1 MQHIRDL
8 QKAARHFEA
17 DRLFEA
23 EEACRSVIELDPDIM
38 DAVHLL
44 ALIRRK
50 QGNLDEAEALFQT
63 CISKLPG
70 RADIRANYGNLLRA
84 ESRTEE
90 AIEQYR
96 HALAANDSFR
106 PARIALARA
115 LNSARHYTQ
124 AMAECE
130 RLIKDNDDDAEAW
143 TAYGTARRGM
153 EDTAEAELAY
163 RRALAINSGYGAAHH
178 DLGALL
184 SKESR
189 HEEAIDELMLA
200 AKSGVK
206 GPEIVFNLASSL
218 AGLSRF
224 DESESLLLDG
234 IGAAP
239 HNIDL
244 HRLLA
249 RLRYM
254 RGDAKWDGAVRAA
267 ISSLPDYLP
276 LRIAHSQLLHAAGEY
291 DKAYDVLNAF
301 SEEHMRDKAVQS
313 ELSAVHQETGRYAE
327 ALACAENAAAGLGGY
342 GAHIDLLLDPLMS
355 LGRADE
361 AMPLIELARE
371 AAPLNQWYVALE
383 ATAARLLGDP
393 RYEELYDYERF
404 VQPYMIDTPRGWSSI
419 EEFRSDLNAALV
431 ERHKFHAQPLDQSLR
446 NGTQTPR
453 GLLGDPDPIIVSFLQ
468 ALQEPI
474 EQYRQ
479 HIGTNSAHPMTVR
492 NRGQTV
498 MTGCWSVRLGK
509 EGYHVNHV
517 HPEGWISSAYY
528 AEVPPEVE
536 DTEAKSGWIKFGE
549 PRFPVPGATAEKYVQ
564 PKVGMLVLFPSY
576 MWHGTMP
583 IHGSQPRMTVAYD
596 AVCMDR

>member
-23 EEACRSVIELDPDIM
+23 EEACRNVIELDPDIM

-50 QGNLDEAEALFQT
+50 QGNLEEAVALFQA
-63 CISKLPG
+63 CIEKLPG
-70 RADIRANYGNLLRA
+70 RADVRANYGNLLRA
-84 ESRTEE
+84 ESRTEQ

-96 HALAANDSFR
+96 HAMAANDSFR

-115 LNSARHYTQ
+115 LNSAHHYGR

-189 HEEAIDELMLA
+189 HEEAIDELMIA
-200 AKSGVK
+200 AKGGVK

-234 IGAAP
+234 ISAAP

-249 RLRYM
+249 RLRFM
-254 RGDAKWDGAVRAA
+254 RGDAKWDGAVQAA

-313 ELSAVHQETGRYAE
+313 ELSAVHQETGCYAE
-327 ALACAENAAAGLGGY
+327 ALACAENAAAGLEGY
-342 GAHIDLLLDPLMS
+342 GGHIDLLLDPMMS
-355 LGRADE
+355 LGRAEE

-371 AAPLNQWYVALE
+371 AAPMNQWYVAME

-453 GLLGDPDPIIVSFLQ
+453 GLLGDPDPIIVAFLQ

-474 EQYRQ
+474 QQYRQ
-479 HIGTNSAHPMTVR
+479 HIGSNSTHPMTVR
-492 NRGQTV
+492 NRGQVV

-549 PRFPVPGATAEKYVQ
+549 PRFPVPGATAGKYVQ

>member
-23 EEACRSVIELDPDIM
+23 EEACRNVIELDPDIM

-50 QGNLDEAEALFQT
+50 QGNLDEAEALFLV
-63 CISKLPG
+63 CIENLPG

-84 ESRTEE
+84 ESRTEQ

-115 LNSARHYTQ
+115 LNSAHHYGQ

-163 RRALAINSGYGAAHH
+163 RRALAINSGLGAAHH

-189 HEEAIDELMLA
+189 HEEAIDELMIA
-200 AKSGVK
+200 AKGGIK

-234 IGAAP
+234 IGATP

-249 RLRYM
+249 RLRFM
-254 RGDAKWDGAVRAA
+254 RGDAKWDGAVQAA

-327 ALACAENAAAGLGGY
+327 ALACAENAAAGLEGY
-342 GAHIDLLLDPLMS
+342 GGHIDLLLDPMMS

-371 AAPLNQWYVALE
+371 AAPMNQWYVALE

-479 HIGTNSAHPMTVR
+479 HIGSSSTHPMTVR
-492 NRGQTV
+492 NRGQVV

-596 AVCMDR
+596 AVCVDR

>member
-8 QKAARHFEA
+8 QKAVRHFEA

-23 EEACRSVIELDPDIM
+23 EEACRNVIELDPDIM

-50 QGNLDEAEALFQT
+50 QGNLDEAEALFQA
-63 CISKLPG
+63 CIEKLPG

-84 ESRTEE
+84 ESRNEQ

-96 HALAANDSFR
+96 HALAADDSFR

-115 LNSARHYTQ
+115 LNSARHYGQ

-163 RRALAINSGYGAAHH
+163 RRALAINSNYGAAHH

-189 HEEAIDELMLA
+189 HEEAIDELMIA
-200 AKSGVK
+200 AKGGVK

-224 DESESLLLDG
+224 DESEQLLLDG

-244 HRLLA
+244 HRLLS
-249 RLRYM
+249 RLRFM
-254 RGDAKWDGAVRAA
+254 RGDTKWDGAVQAA
-267 ISSLPDYLP
+267 IRSLPDYLP

-301 SEEHMRDKAVQS
+301 SDEQMRDKAVQA

-327 ALACAENAAAGLGGY
+327 ALACAENAAAGLEGHGG
-342 GAHIDLLLDPLMS
+342 HIDLLLDPMMS

-404 VQPYMIDTPRGWSSI
+404 VQPYMIDAPRGWSSI

-479 HIGTNSAHPMTVR
+479 HIGSSSAHPMTVR
-492 NRGQTV
+492 NRGQVV

-528 AEVPPEVE
+528 AEVPPEVD

-549 PRFPVPGATAEKYVQ
+549 PRFPVPGATAGKYVQ

>member
-23 EEACRSVIELDPDIM
+23 EEACRNVIELDPDIM

-50 QGNLDEAEALFQT
+50 QGNLEEAEALFQA
-63 CISKLPG
+63 CIEKLPG

-84 ESRTEE
+84 ESRTEQ

-115 LNSARHYTQ
+115 LNSARHYGQ

-189 HEEAIDELMLA
+189 HEEAIDELMIA
-200 AKSGVK
+200 AKGGIK

-234 IGAAP
+234 ISAAP

-249 RLRYM
+249 RLRFM
-254 RGDAKWDGAVRAA
+254 RGDAKWDGAVQAA

-327 ALACAENAAAGLGGY
+327 ALACAENAAAGLEGY
-342 GAHIDLLLDPLMS
+342 GGHIDLLLDPMMS

-479 HIGTNSAHPMTVR
+479 HIGSSSAHPMTVR
-492 NRGQTV
+492 NRGQVV

-549 PRFPVPGATAEKYVQ
+549 PRFPVPGATAGKYVQ

-576 MWHGTMP
+576 MWHGTTP

-596 AVCMDR
+596 AVCIDR

>member
-23 EEACRSVIELDPDIM
+23 EEACRNVIELDPDIM
-38 DAVHLL
+38 VDVHLL

-50 QGNLDEAEALFQT
+50 QGNLDEAEALFLV
-63 CISKLPG
+63 CIENLPG

-84 ESRTEE
+84 ESRTEQ

-115 LNSARHYTQ
+115 LNSAHHYGQ

-163 RRALAINSGYGAAHH
+163 RRALAINSGLGAAHH

-189 HEEAIDELMLA
+189 HEEAIDELMIA
-200 AKSGVK
+200 AKGGIK

-234 IGAAP
+234 IGATP

-249 RLRYM
+249 RLRFM
-254 RGDAKWDGAVRAA
+254 RGDAKWDGAVQAA

-327 ALACAENAAAGLGGY
+327 ALACAENAAAGLEGY
-342 GAHIDLLLDPLMS
+342 GGHIDLLLDPMMS

-371 AAPLNQWYVALE
+371 AAPMNQWYVALE

-479 HIGTNSAHPMTVR
+479 HIGSSSTHPMTVR
-492 NRGQTV
+492 NRGQVV

-596 AVCMDR
+596 AVCVDR

>member
-1 MQHIRDL
+1 MQPTKEL
-8 QKAARHFEA
+8 QSAATHFQAGRLIEA
-17 DRLFEA
+17 A
-23 EEACRSVIELDPDIM
+23 AACEEVIGKQPDM
-38 DAVHLL
+38 TDAVHLL
-44 ALIRRK
+44 ALISRK
-50 QGNLDEAEALFQT
+50 QGRLEESEALFEQ
-63 CISKLPG
+63 CLEQQPE
-70 RADIRANYGNLLRA
+70 RADIHANYGNLLRTVGRNA
-84 ESRTEE
+84 D
-90 AIEQYR
+90 AIVEYLR
-96 HALAANDSFR
+96 ALEIDDTFR
-106 PARIALARA
+106 AARIALARA
-115 LNSARHYTQ
+115 YNASGHYTH
-124 AMAECE
+124 ALAECE
-130 RLIKDNDDDAEAW
+130 RLLQDDDQDAVAW
-143 TAYGTARRGM
+143 SAYGTCRRGM

-163 RRALAINSGYGAAHH
+163 RRALALDSNYGAAHH

-200 AKSGVK
+200 AKGGVQ
-206 GPEIVFNLASSL
+206 GPEIVFNIASSL

-224 DESESLLLDG
+224 DESEQLLLDG
-234 IGAAP
+234 LGASP
-239 HNIDL
+239 HNIHL

-249 RLRYM
+249 RLRFM
-254 RGDAKWDGAVRAA
+254 RADKQWDGALKAA
-267 ISSLPDYLP
+267 ITSLPDFLP
-276 LRIAHSQLLHAAGEY
+276 LRIARAQLLHAAGEF
-291 DKAYDVLNAF
+291 DEAYEVLNAF
-301 SEEHMRDKAVQS
+301 SEEHLRDNAVQA

-327 ALACAENAAAGLGGY
+327 ALACAERVAAGQEGY
-342 GAHIDLLLDPLMS
+342 GSHIDLLLDPMMS

-361 AMPLIELARE
+361 AMPLIQLARE
-371 AAPLNQWYVALE
+371 AAPLNQWYIALE

-404 VQPYMIDTPRGWSSI
+404 VQSYVIETPRGWSSI
-419 EEFRSDLNAALV
+419 EEFRSDLNTALI

-453 GLLGDPDPIIVSFLQ
+453 GLLGDPDPIIVTFLQ

-479 HIGTNSAHPMTVR
+479 HIGTNSTHPMTVR
-492 NRGQTV
+492 NRGRVV

-549 PRFPVPGATAEKYVQ
+549 PRFPVPGATAGKYVQ
-564 PKVGMLVLFPSY
+564 PKVGTLVLFPSY

-583 IHGSQPRMTVAYD
+583 IHGSQPRMSVAYD
-596 AVCMDR
+596 AVCMDG

>member
-23 EEACRSVIELDPDIM
+23 EEACRNVIELDPDIM

-50 QGNLDEAEALFQT
+50 QGNLEEAEALFQA
-63 CISKLPG
+63 CIEKLPG

-84 ESRTEE
+84 ESRTEQ

-115 LNSARHYTQ
+115 LNSARHYGQ

-189 HEEAIDELMLA
+189 HEEAIDELMIA
-200 AKSGVK
+200 AKGGIK

-234 IGAAP
+234 ISAAP

-249 RLRYM
+249 RLRFM
-254 RGDAKWDGAVRAA
+254 RGDAKWDGAVQAA

-327 ALACAENAAAGLGGY
+327 ALACAENAAAGLEGY
-342 GAHIDLLLDPLMS
+342 GGHIDLLLDPMMS

-479 HIGTNSAHPMTVR
+479 HIGSSSAHPMTVR
-492 NRGQTV
+492 NRGQVV

-549 PRFPVPGATAEKYVQ
+549 PRFPVPGATAGKYVQ

-596 AVCMDR
+596 AVCIDR